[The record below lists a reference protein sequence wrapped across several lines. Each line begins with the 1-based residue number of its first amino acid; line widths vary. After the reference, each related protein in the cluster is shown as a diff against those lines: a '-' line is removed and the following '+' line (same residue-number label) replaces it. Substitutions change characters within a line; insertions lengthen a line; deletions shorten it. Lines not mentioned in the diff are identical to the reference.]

1 MHIIKIRLTK
11 ALVNSNE
18 SSVKL
23 DSVPISNILKS
34 IINHIMHANIVFIAK
49 LIFCFREPVLYHI
62 SIVVVLEISNIVIT
76 SPKIASSSL
85 SSVELNSKIDS
96 TVLII
101 MIITSQINTILI
113 SIWEGS
119 ILRNDPS
126 FNMNIL
132 FVIIRKSTSKF

>member
-34 IINHIMHANIVFIAK
+34 IINHITHANIVFIAK

-113 SIWEGS
+113 SIWEG
-119 ILRNDPS
+119 
-126 FNMNIL
+126 
-132 FVIIRKSTSKF
+132 

>member
-1 MHIIKIRLTK
+1 MHIIKIRLTI

-34 IINHIMHANIVFIAK
+34 IINHITHANIVFIAK

-62 SIVVVLEISNIVIT
+62 SIIVVLEISHIVIT

>member
-34 IINHIMHANIVFIAK
+34 IINHITHANIVFIAK

>member
-1 MHIIKIRLTK
+1 MHIIKIRLTI

>member
-1 MHIIKIRLTK
+1 MHIIKIRLTI

-34 IINHIMHANIVFIAK
+34 IINHIIHANIVFIAK

-62 SIVVVLEISNIVIT
+62 SIIVVLEISHIVIT

>member
-1 MHIIKIRLTK
+1 MHIIKIRLTI

-62 SIVVVLEISNIVIT
+62 SIIVVLEISHIVIT

>member
-34 IINHIMHANIVFIAK
+34 IINHIIHANIVFIAK

-62 SIVVVLEISNIVIT
+62 SIIVVLEISHIVIT